1 MHAAVAAC
9 INDAVM
15 TANPAANIYVIDDDE
30 VVRDSLKALLEVRGY
45 TVREFESGAEF
56 LSAAPDMAGCCV
68 ILDVHMPGM
77 TGVELLRRIRAR
89 SQAVP
94 TILITGRRDGQIQAQ
109 ADELGAIALLDK
121 PLAHGL
127 LFGAIEQALT
137 AP

>member
-1 MHAAVAAC
+1 
-9 INDAVM
+9 M
-15 TANPAANIYVIDDDE
+15 TANPAASIYVIDDDE